1 MLFINATDSLKKVGA
16 LVTKECGWA
25 DFLHSLKQR
34 KYTKLLME
42 KLQNTI

>member
-25 DFLHSLKQR
+25 DFAAQFKAEKIHKAFNG
-34 KYTKLLME
+34 